1 MELDDRKLKIL
12 EAIVNDYIL
21 TAEPIG
27 SRTIAKKY
35 DLGVSSA
42 TIRNEMSDLEEL
54 GLIVQP
60 HTSSGRIPSDK
71 GYRLY
76 VNKIMESQRTDITPA
91 DVINELIAN
100 NINKIETLMEETAKA
115 LSMMTNYVTVVSEP
129 HVGNAKIKYIQLVP
143 IDFKSILL
151 VVVLN
156 SNVVKN
162 SNIYLDN
169 NLEYGYSRNYLMTL
183 TEYLNQELEGLLVE
197 EITRLVINKVIELM
211 DGDDSLVNIVVQEI
225 INQCGKENSSRMYTS
240 GVNNILGYPEFTNN
254 MEKAQEIFKSM
265 EEKDFL
271 SNLMLDV
278 KDENMEIIIGEEN
291 SLVQLKDF
299 SVVKAR
305 YKLSEDRYGS
315 IGVIGPRRMNYEQT
329 ISVLN
334 GIVKNI
340 NSALEILNNGRN

>member
-54 GLIVQP
+54 GLIIQP
-60 HTSSGRIPSDK
+60 HASAGRIPSDK

-76 VNKIMESQRTDITPA
+76 VNKIMEKQHTSVTPA
-91 DVINELIAN
+91 DVINELIVN

-115 LSMMTNYVTVVSEP
+115 LSLMTNYVTVVSEP
-129 HVGNAKIKYIQLVP
+129 QMDNARLKYIQLVP
-143 IDFKSILL
+143 IDVRSILL
-151 VVVLN
+151 VVVLS
-156 SNVVKN
+156 SNIVKN
-162 SNIYLDN
+162 GNIYLDKSY
-169 NLEYGYSRNYLMTL
+169 EYGYSKNYLTTL
-183 TEYLNQELEGLLVE
+183 TDYLNEVLEGCLVE
-197 EITRLVINKVIELM
+197 EITEELINRIVNFME
-211 DGDDSLVNIVVQEI
+211 GDDSLVKLVIEEI
-225 INQCGKENSSRMYTS
+225 INQCGKENSSKMYTS
-240 GVNNILGYPEFTNN
+240 GVNNILGYPEFSNN

-271 SNLMLDV
+271 NNLMLDV

-315 IGVIGPRRMNYEQT
+315 IGIIGPRRMNYEQT

-340 NSALEILNNGRN
+340 NSALDLLNNGRN